1 MIDLPTYYVPMPI
14 TAGGDGPAEPHETVA
29 TLHQVWDA
37 NSHEVCTCRSEELAR
52 LVAASINAHLS
63 T

>member
-1 MIDLPTYYVPMPI
+1 MIDLPAYYVPMPI
-14 TAGGDGPAEPHETVA
+14 TAKGDGPAEPHETVA

-37 NSHEVCTCRSEELAR
+37 NCFEVCSCRSEELAR
-52 LVAASINAHLS
+52 FIVECVNAK